1 MREMSFYMST
11 NCLLR
16 NLDKMRQYHAVS
28 KKTHVIVKLK
38 MQQGYNII
46 VHRSKLKG
54 KNDHLK
60 GIGFKDAVF
69 ITKSMKLFFFFVF
82 ELGFSPCKAEMPLQ
96 DMELLEKEAQKD

>member
-46 VHRSKLKG
+46 VHRSKLKD

-60 GIGFKDAVF
+60 GIGFKYAVF
-69 ITKSMKLFFFFVF
+69 ITKSMKLFFFF

>member
-1 MREMSFYMST
+1 MSFYMST

-38 MQQGYNII
+38 MQQGYNIT

-69 ITKSMKLFFFFVF
+69 ITKSMKLFFFFF
-82 ELGFSPCKAEMPLQ
+82 F
-96 DMELLEKEAQKD
+96 